1 MSFHTHSY
9 VIIAAGGSGSRF
21 NSDLPK
27 QFVELQ
33 GVPILMRTI
42 DVFKRAI
49 PKIEVIL
56 VLPGEH
62 VYLWDHLR
70 KKHEFEPRHTVV
82 TGGDTRFNSVKN
94 GLSLIESAEGLVAI
108 HDGVRPLVSKELIK
122 SVFNAAEEEG
132 NAVPVINVN
141 DSLRKVDGTQNTPVN
156 RNDFRIVQTPQ
167 CFELEIIKKSFNQ
180 AYSPG
185 FTDEA
190 SVVESIGETIH
201 LIQGEASNIKITT
214 PSDLLIAES
223 FFKG

>member
-180 AYSPG
+180 PYSPG